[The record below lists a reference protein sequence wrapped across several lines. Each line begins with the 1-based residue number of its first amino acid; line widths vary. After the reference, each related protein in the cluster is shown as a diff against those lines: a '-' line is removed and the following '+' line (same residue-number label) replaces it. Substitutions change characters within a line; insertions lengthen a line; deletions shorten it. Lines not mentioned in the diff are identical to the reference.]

1 MTPVLYEF
9 YSKGYL
15 TTVAVRP
22 DLFKKALEEDEY
34 GYNRDIHHNL
44 TLGQYSH
51 YSFPII
57 FHQYDGNRFR
67 DVLDTR
73 AVCTY
78 LISDRM
84 RDLLSSNDITG
95 WRTYPIELYDKKDH
109 LISGYNGFSITGR
122 GGKFDKNYELGY
134 FDKDRNH
141 FGATTRG
148 VYNLNNWDGSDFFI
162 INPLWIIVTERVMKL
177 LKKNRID
184 AIEYEKLSDY
194 VDYIGESRF

>member
-9 YSKGYL
+9 DSKGYL

-22 DLFKKALEEDEY
+22 DLFQKALEEDEY

-44 TLGQYSH
+44 ALGKYSH

-57 FHQYDGNRFR
+57 FHQDDGNRFR
-67 DVLDTR
+67 DVLDTGC
-73 AVCTY
+73 VSTY

-84 RDLLSSNDITG
+84 KDLLSSNDITG

-122 GGKFDKNYELGY
+122 GGNFDKNYELGY

-148 VYNLNNWDGSDFFI
+148 VYDLNNWDGSDFFI
-162 INPLWIIVTERVMKL
+162 INPLFIIVTERVMKL
-177 LKKNRID
+177 LKKNKID
-184 AIEYEKLSDY
+184 AIEYTKLSDY
-194 VDYIGESRF
+194 VDVIGEPRF